1 MEFVV
6 VKSDKDALKL
16 GFNSRTALSKH
27 HGDFSPTEVDCFL
40 RTLKNVVDC
49 NRFWATVLGYKRNR
63 RSFVVYFDKKVD
75 NGARECAH
83 RIIDTVYAMSLEC
96 KNKNISSSDVDAF
109 EEIVK
114 KYKTVF

>member
-6 VKSDKDALKL
+6 IKSDRDASKY
-16 GFNSRTALSKH
+16 GFNSKVSLSQH
-27 HGDFSPTEVDCFL
+27 HHDFSPTEVDCFL
-40 RTLKNVVDC
+40 RTLNNALDR

-83 RIIDTVYAMSLEC
+83 WIIDTAYAMSLEC
-96 KNKNISSSDVDAF
+96 KSKNITSSDVDAF

-114 KYKTVF
+114 KYKTTF

>member
-6 VKSDKDALKL
+6 IKSDKDASRL
-16 GFNSRTALSKH
+16 GFNSKVSLSLH
-27 HGDFSPTEVDCFL
+27 HHDFSPTEVDCFL
-40 RTLKNVVDC
+40 RTLKNVVDH

-83 RIIDTVYAMSLEC
+83 WIIDTTCAMSLEC
-96 KNKNISSSDVDAF
+96 KKNNISSSDVDAF

-114 KYKTVF
+114 KYKTTF